1 MTSPEA
7 PRNNPPEQDA
17 SELSF
22 TNDPRWKQTIAR
34 FSDYASAQAAVDRL
48 ADAGFPV
55 ERVAIVG
62 LDVRVVEHVLGRLTG
77 GKAAL
82 RGAAAGAWF
91 GLLLGLLFG
100 LFAPGFGWLG
110 ILIISVASGAVWGA
124 LLYFLG
130 HLATGGRRDFDSLET
145 LEAGHYEVQV
155 EAPYAAEAA
164 RLLAD
169 QTAHP
174 GD

>member
-7 PRNNPPEQDA
+7 PRNTPPEQDA
-17 SELSF
+17 SEFSS

-48 ADAGFPV
+48 SDAGFPV

-62 LDVRVVEHVLGRLTG
+62 FDVRVVEHVLGRLTR

-91 GLLLGLLFG
+91 GVLLGLLFG
-100 LFAPGFGWLG
+100 LFAPGFGWLA
-110 ILIISVASGAVWGA
+110 IMIISVASGAVWGA
-124 LLYFLG
+124 LLSFLG
-130 HLATGGRRDFDSLET
+130 HLATGGRRDFDSLQT

>member
-7 PRNNPPEQDA
+7 PRNTPPEQDA

-48 ADAGFPV
+48 SDAGFPV

-62 LDVRVVEHVLGRLTG
+62 LDVRVVEHVLGRLTR

-91 GLLLGLLFG
+91 GVLLGLLFG
-100 LFAPGFGWLG
+100 LFAPGFGWLA
-110 ILIISVASGAVWGA
+110 IVIISVASGAVWGA
-124 LLYFLG
+124 LLYFVG
-130 HLATGGRRDFDSLET
+130 YLATGGQRDFESQKT
-145 LEAGHYEVQV
+145 LEAAHYEVQV

>member
-7 PRNNPPEQDA
+7 PRNNPSEQDT
-17 SELSF
+17 SEPPF

-48 ADAGFPV
+48 SDAGFAV

-82 RGAAAGAWF
+82 RGAGVGAWF
-91 GLLLGLLFG
+91 GVLLGLLFG
-100 LFAPGFGWLG
+100 LFSPGFGWLA

-130 HLATGGRRDFDSLET
+130 YLAKGGRRDFDSLET

>member
-1 MTSPEA
+1 MTSPET
-7 PRNNPPEQDA
+7 PRNNPPEQEA
-17 SELSF
+17 NESSH
-22 TNDPRWKQTIAR
+22 TNDPRWKQTIAQ
-34 FSDYASAQAAVDRL
+34 FPDYTSAQAAVDRL
-48 ADAGFPV
+48 SDAGFPV
-55 ERVAIVG
+55 ERVTIVG

-82 RGAAAGAWF
+82 KGAAAGAWF
-91 GLLLGLLFG
+91 GVLLGLLFG
-100 LFAPGFGWLG
+100 LFAPGFGWLA
-110 ILIISVASGAVWGA
+110 IMIISVASGAVWGA

-130 HLATGGRRDFDSLET
+130 YLATGGQRDFDSLKT

-169 QTAHP
+169 QTANP
-174 GD
+174 RD

>member
-17 SELSF
+17 SELPS

-48 ADAGFPV
+48 SDAGFAV

-62 LDVRVVEHVLGRLTG
+62 LDVRVVEQVLGRLTG

-82 RGAAAGAWF
+82 RGAAVGAWF
-91 GLLLGLLFG
+91 GVLLGLLFG
-100 LFAPGFGWLG
+100 LFAPDSVGWP
-110 ILIISVASGAVWGA
+110 S
-124 LLYFLG
+124 
-130 HLATGGRRDFDSLET
+130 
-145 LEAGHYEVQV
+145 
-155 EAPYAAEAA
+155 
-164 RLLAD
+164 
-169 QTAHP
+169 
-174 GD
+174 

>member
-17 SELSF
+17 SEPPF

-48 ADAGFPV
+48 SDAGFAV

-82 RGAAAGAWF
+82 RGAGVGAWF
-91 GLLLGLLFG
+91 GVLLGLLFG
-100 LFAPGFGWLG
+100 LFAPGFGWLA
-110 ILIISVASGAVWGA
+110 IMIISVVSGAGWGA

-130 HLATGGRRDFDSLET
+130 HLAKGGRRDFDSLET

-174 GD
+174 GN

>member
-48 ADAGFPV
+48 SDAGFPV

-62 LDVRVVEHVLGRLTG
+62 LDVRVVEHVLGRLTR

-91 GLLLGLLFG
+91 GVLLGLLFG
-100 LFAPGFGWLG
+100 LFAPGFGWLA
-110 ILIISVASGAVWGA
+110 IVIISVASGAVWGA
-124 LLYFLG
+124 LLYFVG
-130 HLATGGRRDFDSLET
+130 YLATGGQRDFESQKT
-145 LEAGHYEVQV
+145 LEAAHYEVQV

>member
-1 MTSPEA
+1 MTSPDA

-17 SELSF
+17 RELSF

-48 ADAGFPV
+48 SDAGFAV

-62 LDVRVVEHVLGRLTG
+62 LDVRVVEQVLGRLTG

-82 RGAAAGAWF
+82 RGAVVGAWF
-91 GLLLGLLFG
+91 GVLLGLLFG
-100 LFAPGFGWLG
+100 LFAPGFGWLA
-110 ILIISVASGAVWGA
+110 IVIISVASGAVWGA
-124 LLYFLG
+124 LLYFLE
-130 HLATGGRRDFDSLET
+130 HLATGGRRDFDSLKT

-169 QTAHP
+169 QTAHR